1 MSNFKTKDS
10 KNKYNAEITS
20 LDDSHTIFINNV
32 SKKRNTYEKKFNNIN
47 KLKKKLENHDKNNI
61 KNENYLEE
69 RIKFLDE
76 IEIIEYNNENNN
88 YSELDY
94 YFKTNDILT
103 DYYSLDDKFNV
114 NIPDILDEKSNIEKI
129 VSKTSID
136 KLDILNNISKKNIK
150 NKKVKNK
157 TKDISY
163 SKNIFNFIENISE
176 NTSNKTNEPKVSK
189 SSLFEDYK
197 FILNNKSKKIGDIC
211 INCSSNDLS
220 ITNSGIYVCNNCNE
234 LDKFKPE
241 VDDNNYDE
249 SRIKKP
255 KLPYE
260 KKNHFTEWLTHFQAR
275 ETTNISIDII
285 ENIKKEINK
294 YKYTEEEIKTISDI
308 KIKKIIKKLK
318 YNIYYKNLSF
328 IRTKITG
335 IYPPSFSKNEEEIL
349 KDMFKIIEEPFYKHK
364 QKKRKNFLSYS
375 YILYKFCEK
384 LKYDAKKNKDLD
396 KYKRYSK
403 YTKQLIL
410 LKRKNLREQDIT
422 WKKIC
427 EEIGWVYY
435 PSL

>member
-1 MSNFKTKDS
+1 MSNFKTKDT
-10 KNKYNAEITS
+10 KNKYKTEITS
-20 LDDSHTIFINNV
+20 LDDSHTNFINNI
-32 SKKRNTYEKKFNNIN
+32 SKKRNTYEKKLNNIN

-61 KNENYLEE
+61 KNENYLED
-69 RIKFLDE
+69 RIKILDE
-76 IEIIEYNNENNN
+76 IEIIKYNNENNN

-94 YFKTNDILT
+94 YFKINDILT
-103 DYYSLDDKFNV
+103 DYYSLDDKFNDNV
-114 NIPDILDEKSNIEKI
+114 PDILDENSSIEKI
-129 VSKTSID
+129 VLKKCVD
-136 KLDILNNISKKNIK
+136 KLDILNNISKKNKK
-150 NKKVKNK
+150 NKQKKKK
-157 TKDISY
+157 TENISY
-163 SKNIFNFIENISE
+163 SKNIFNFIDNSSE
-176 NTSNKTNEPKVSK
+176 NSSDKSNEKKVSK
-189 SSLFEDYK
+189 SSLFDDYK

-211 INCSSNDLS
+211 INCGSNDLS
-220 ITNSGIYVCNNCNE
+220 ISNSGIYVCNICNE
-234 LDKFKPE
+234 IDKFKPE
-241 VDDNNYDE
+241 VDDSNYDE

-260 KKNHFTEWLTHFQAR
+260 KKNHFSDWLTHFQAR
-275 ETTNISIDII
+275 ETTNIPIEII
-285 ENIKKEINK
+285 ENIQNEINK
-294 YKYTEEEIKTISDI
+294 YKYTEEEIKTISDV
-308 KIKKIIKKLK
+308 KIKKILKKLK

-328 IRTKITG
+328 IRAKITG
-335 IYPPSFSKNEEEIL
+335 VYPPSFSKNEEIML

-364 QKKRKNFLSYS
+364 PKKRKNFLSYS

-427 EEIGWVYY
+427 EEIKWDYY